1 MAGSGE
7 GKSLIFNAHMDTGP
21 ELPADA
27 SEDAKKL
34 ETAWVEGEILFGKG
48 MINDKAQ
55 LCAFMIA
62 ISALRRAGVQLEGDL
77 ILTAVASET
86 GNPSIDEFQ
95 GIDFPGEGFGTKWL
109 VDRGA
114 RSLVL
119 VGRRGAVDANSKA
132 VLEGFTRRGVKVLA
146 EPCDVSDLRSVEK
159 LFEKINATMP
169 PIVGVMH
176 AAMVLDDVVITGLD
190 EERFAKVF
198 APKVTGAE
206 NLDLVTRG
214 LQLDYLVL
222 FSSVTTLM
230 GNPGQG
236 NYVAANAYMEGLARR
251 RRREGLPALAIGWGP
266 ITDVGVVARNER
278 LQSNL
283 QKLTGVSGMKAREA
297 LDLMAQALQQPSDA
311 VDLAVMTISPSEGSF
326 SVDRLP
332 ILRSPTYA
340 AMVRHNRDHGKSE
353 AGRIDLRALA
363 KTENVDSLRRKVG
376 DVIVTQLARVL
387 HSREEDISR
396 VRTLGEIGLDSLMA
410 IELVINLEECFGFHF
425 SLAGSA
431 GQLTIPGVVDE
442 ILGQIDV
449 AHTADDA
456 ALTTL
461 AEQHMPKV
469 EPSQI
474 QAFKGM
480 MTDEAQKAKR
490 LLS

>member
-1 MAGSGE
+1 VV
-7 GKSLIFNAHMDTGP
+7 TG
-21 ELPADA
+21 AFGGFG
-27 SEDAKKL
+27 L
-34 ETAWVEGEILFGKG
+34 ETA
-48 MINDKAQ
+48 
-55 LCAFMIA
+55 
-62 ISALRRAGVQLEGDL
+62 
-77 ILTAVASET
+77 
-86 GNPSIDEFQ
+86 
-95 GIDFPGEGFGTKWL
+95 KWL

-114 RSLVL
+114 RHLVL
-119 VGRRGAVDANSKA
+119 VGRRGAADADAKA
-132 VLEGFTRRGVKVLA
+132 VLEGFSRRGVKVLA
-146 EPCDVSDLRSVEK
+146 EPCDVSDLRSVER
-159 LFEKINATMP
+159 LFEKIHATMP
-169 PIVGVMH
+169 PVVGVMH

-206 NLDLVTRG
+206 NLDLATRG
-214 LQLDYLVL
+214 LQLDYFVL

-311 VDLAVMTISPSEGSF
+311 ADLAVMTISPSEGSF

-332 ILRSPTYA
+332 VLRSPTYA

-363 KTENVDSLRRKVG
+363 KTESADSLRRKVG

-410 IELVINLEECFGFHF
+410 IELVMNLEECFGFHF

-442 ILGQIDV
+442 ILGQLDVGHSADDV
-449 AHTADDA
+449 ALTA
-456 ALTTL
+456 L

-474 QAFKGM
+474 QAFKGI
-480 MTDEAQKAKR
+480 MTDEAQKTKR

>member
-1 MAGSGE
+1 
-7 GKSLIFNAHMDTGP
+7 
-21 ELPADA
+21 
-27 SEDAKKL
+27 
-34 ETAWVEGEILFGKG
+34 
-48 MINDKAQ
+48 
-55 LCAFMIA
+55 
-62 ISALRRAGVQLEGDL
+62 
-77 ILTAVASET
+77 
-86 GNPSIDEFQ
+86 
-95 GIDFPGEGFGTKWL
+95 
-109 VDRGA
+109 
-114 RSLVL
+114 
-119 VGRRGAVDANSKA
+119 
-132 VLEGFTRRGVKVLA
+132 
-146 EPCDVSDLRSVEK
+146 
-159 LFEKINATMP
+159 
-169 PIVGVMH
+169 
-176 AAMVLDDVVITGLD
+176 
-190 EERFAKVF
+190 
-198 APKVTGAE
+198 
-206 NLDLVTRG
+206 
-214 LQLDYLVL
+214 
-222 FSSVTTLM
+222 
-230 GNPGQG
+230 
-236 NYVAANAYMEGLARR
+236 MEGLARR

-297 LDLMAQALQQPSDA
+297 LDLMAQALQQPSGA

-332 ILRSPTYA
+332 VLRSPTYA
-340 AMVRHNRDHGKSE
+340 AMVRQDRDHGKSE

-363 KTENVDSLRRKVG
+363 RTEGVDVLRRKVA

-410 IELVINLEECFGFHF
+410 IELVMNLEECFGFHF

-449 AHTADDA
+449 GHSADDA

-469 EPSQI
+469 EAAQV

-480 MTDEAQKAKR
+480 MNDETAKAKR